1 MPIINTV
8 KSTKLYGIARANK
21 PEVKRFV
28 KFAIVGFSGLIVDFA
43 ALNIFA
49 QLLNMPSW
57 LALALAF
64 IIAATSNF
72 IWNRLWVYPE
82 SRRHSIWKHFP
93 TFFIVNVVG
102 LLINEVI
109 LFLFEMPIQNMVGS
123 AVIGLNLTKAIA
135 AVIVMIW
142 NFVVNRLVT
151 FRDVK
156 WQKRAPAEIPAGLL
170 IEELEQVES
179 AL

>member
-1 MPIINTV
+1 MPIINAV
-8 KSTKLYGIARANK
+8 KSTKLYGLARANK

-28 KFAIVGFSGLIVDFA
+28 KFAIVGFSGLIVDFT

-49 QLLNMPSW
+49 HLLNMASW

-64 IIAATSNF
+64 IIAATNNF

-82 SRRHSIWKHFP
+82 SRQHSIWKHFP
-93 TFFIVNVVG
+93 MFFIVNVVG

-109 LFLFEMPIQNMVGS
+109 LFIFEMPIQAMLGS
-123 AVIGLNLTKAIA
+123 AVLGLNVTKAIA
-135 AVIVMIW
+135 AVIVMVW

-156 WQKRAPAEIPAGLL
+156 WQKRAPAEIPQELP
-170 IEELEQVES
+170 IEEEQVVS